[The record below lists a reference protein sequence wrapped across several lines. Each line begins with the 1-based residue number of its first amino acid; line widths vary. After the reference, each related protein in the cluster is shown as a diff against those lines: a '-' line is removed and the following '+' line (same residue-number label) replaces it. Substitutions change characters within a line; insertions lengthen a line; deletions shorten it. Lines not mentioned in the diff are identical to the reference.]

1 MRGGRTSSTPGPGT
15 LDDGRATEAP
25 AKGSPA
31 AGDGDGAGASPGAGG
46 GADANGGTN
55 ADAAAGAVTTG
66 DAGLSVHSGRSRG
79 AAPDASAGG
88 PGWRMWAGR
97 ALVLASVVVAT
108 LTLIAVDRVTT
119 QAELQLTWQLIDLR
133 DLTSDP
139 LGSVWYLHTQPPV
152 YNVVVGVVGWL
163 GAPLPGT
170 VFAIFVACLL
180 GTGLLLHGLL
190 VRWGVGPIVAGAIT
204 AFALLNP
211 SLLTTMTIGSYEVP
225 VALMAVA
232 SLVAIQRYLDD
243 PGPGWLLATSAL
255 LTLCAMTRSLFNPIW
270 LAVVLVVVLLA
281 RPVSWRRVGGALA
294 IPLVLV
300 GGWMVKNDILFGT
313 PTMSSWLGFN
323 MQRGIVAP
331 MDRDLV
337 AADVRDGR
345 VSDLARQYPW
355 LDLHYYDEWTD
366 GCEPVHANLAVR
378 REMKQPFRGF
388 PVPNYNNECYLPA
401 YAQAQHDAI
410 TLARRHPG
418 RYMHDRLAAL
428 AMSYRFAKVGSPDE
442 NTWLDN
448 VYEPLLGK
456 RRVEID
462 ISDWNISLLTA
473 NRDPIPIDISLT
485 LAALTGFVLIRG
497 GIVSLVRLGRR
508 GWRRRHE
515 WPAQEVVWLVVAWT
529 TAVVILGGDL
539 IEFGENG
546 RFRSTLDPLLV
557 ALPLAA
563 LAQAV
568 GRARARRRVAAGTT
582 ATAAAPDADA
592 APTPG

>member
-1 MRGGRTSSTPGPGT
+1 MRGGTTSSTPGPGT
-15 LDDGRATEAP
+15 LDDGRVTDAP
-25 AKGSPA
+25 AGGAPA
-31 AGDGDGAGASPGAGG
+31 AGDGNGAGVGPGADGG
-46 GADANGGTN
+46 
-55 ADAAAGAVTTG
+55 
-66 DAGLSVHSGRSRG
+66 
-79 AAPDASAGG
+79 AGG
-88 PGWRMWAGR
+88 PGEAGPSGEAEPTGAAGQAGSAAAPRWRTWCGR

-108 LTLIAVDRVTT
+108 ATLIATDRATT
-119 QAELQLTWQLIDLR
+119 MGQLQLTWQLIDLR

-152 YNVVVGVVGWL
+152 YNLVVGVVGWL
-163 GAPLPGT
+163 GAPLAGT
-170 VFAIFVACLL
+170 VFWIFVACLL

-204 AFALLNP
+204 GFALLNP

-225 VALMAVA
+225 VALMAVG
-232 SLVAIQRYLDD
+232 SLVAIQRYLDR
-243 PGPGWLLATSAL
+243 PSLGWLLATSGL
-255 LTLCAMTRSLFNPIW
+255 LTLCAMTRSLFNPVW
-270 LAVVLVVVLLA
+270 LALVLVVVLLA
-281 RPVSWRRVGGALA
+281 RPVSWRRTGAALA
-294 IPLVLV
+294 IPLVFV
-300 GGWMVKNDILFGT
+300 GGWMLKNDVLFGT

-337 AADVRDGR
+337 AADVRDGE
-345 VSDLARQYPW
+345 VSDLALEYPW
-355 LDLHYYDEWTD
+355 LALPDYDEWTD
-366 GCEPVHANLAVR
+366 GCEPVHSHPAVS
-378 REMKQPFRGF
+378 REQKQPFRGL
-388 PVPNYNNECYLPA
+388 PVPNYNNECFLPA
-401 YAQAQHDAI
+401 YAQAQEDSV

-428 AMSYRFAKVGSPDE
+428 AMSYRFAEIGSPSED
-442 NTWLDN
+442 TWLDN
-448 VYEPLLGK
+448 AYEPLLGK
-456 RRVEID
+456 RRVVLD

-473 NRDPIPIDISLT
+473 DRAPMPLDISLT

-557 ALPLAA
+557 ALPLAV

-568 GRARARRRVAAGTT
+568 SRLRARRQAAFSTRNQSS
-582 ATAAAPDADA
+582 
-592 APTPG
+592 

>member
-1 MRGGRTSSTPGPGT
+1 
-15 LDDGRATEAP
+15 
-25 AKGSPA
+25 
-31 AGDGDGAGASPGAGG
+31 
-46 GADANGGTN
+46 
-55 ADAAAGAVTTG
+55 
-66 DAGLSVHSGRSRG
+66 
-79 AAPDASAGG
+79 
-88 PGWRMWAGR
+88 
-97 ALVLASVVVAT
+97 
-108 LTLIAVDRVTT
+108 
-119 QAELQLTWQLIDLR
+119 
-133 DLTSDP
+133 
-139 LGSVWYLHTQPPV
+139 
-152 YNVVVGVVGWL
+152 
-163 GAPLPGT
+163 

-190 VRWGVGPIVAGAIT
+190 VRWGVGPLVAGAIT

-225 VALMAVA
+225 VALMAAA
-232 SLVAIQRYLDD
+232 SLVAIQRYLDA
-243 PGPGWLLATSAL
+243 PSLGWLLAASAL

-270 LAVVLVVVLLA
+270 LALVLVVVLLA

-300 GGWMVKNDILFGT
+300 GGWMLKNEILFGT

-337 AADVRDGR
+337 AADVRDGE
-345 VSDLARQYPW
+345 VSDLAQVYPW
-355 LDLHYYDEWTD
+355 LALHDYDRWTD
-366 GCEPVHANLAVR
+366 DCEPVHDNPAVS
-378 REMKQPFRGF
+378 REEKLQFQGL
-388 PVPNYNNECYLPA
+388 PVHNFNNECYLPA
-401 YAQAQHDAI
+401 YAQAQEDAV
-410 TLARRHPG
+410 TLGRRHTG
-418 RYMHDRLAAL
+418 RYAHDRMAAL
-428 AMSYRFAKVGSPDE
+428 VMSYRFAEIGSPTGD
-442 NTWLDN
+442 TWLDN

-456 RRVEID
+456 RRVVLD

-473 NRDPIPIDISLT
+473 DRAPMPLNISLT
-485 LAALTGFVLIRG
+485 LAALTVFVLVRG
-497 GIVSLVRLGRR
+497 GIVSLIRLGRR

-539 IEFGENG
+539 VEFGENG

-568 GRARARRRVAAGTT
+568 SRRRSHRR
-582 ATAAAPDADA
+582 ADA
-592 APTPG
+592 G